1 MEKISPTPFYTEW
14 KGHPIPDLKKFFTN
28 TLLLR
33 GDTPIIW
40 LAGDSSLDNKA
51 WISAD
56 GPGGTPLPCSVPDI
70 YIPQFRHLTP
80 LKPDVAF
87 WMNHHLGNEATVI
100 NTAVEASL
108 LRERKSGW
116 LLPHDQFIK
125 HNLRSQDV
133 LVVSVGAN
141 DVCLSPTVCTAFNM
155 LRLVH
160 LSSQESIEDGSAWA
174 LSHFGS
180 LFGKE
185 VQKYV
190 TNLVGTTKPRAVVVC
205 MIYQPLESGLSAE
218 KSWADTQLKALKYD
232 TQPQKLQA
240 AIRTIYSQATQK
252 ITIPGTQ
259 VIHLPLFDVLDGKT
273 ADDYVERVEPSV
285 EGGRKM
291 SEAITKAVRDVLEEH
306 MGKEVREDS
315 MTKDGTTTV

>member
-1 MEKISPTPFYTEW
+1 MDKISPTPFYTEW
-14 KGHPIPDLKKFFTN
+14 KGHPIPDLKKFFIN
-28 TLLLR
+28 TLMLR
-33 GDTPIIW
+33 GDAPIIW

-70 YIPQFRHLTP
+70 YTPQFRSLSP
-80 LKPDVAF
+80 MKPDVAF
-87 WMNHHLGNEATVI
+87 WMNHHLGSQATVI

-108 LRERKSGW
+108 LRERKSGR
-116 LLPHDQFIK
+116 LLPHDTFIRD
-125 HNLRSQDV
+125 NIRAQDV

-141 DVCLSPTVCTAFNM
+141 DVALSPTVCTAVSM

-174 LSHFGS
+174 LSHFRT

-185 VQKYV
+185 LQSYV
-190 TNLVGTTKPRAVVVC
+190 TKLVEATKPRAIVIC
-205 MIYQPLESGLSAE
+205 MIYQPLESGLANE

-252 ITIPGTQ
+252 IIVPGTQ
-259 VIHLPLFDVLDGKT
+259 VIPLPLFDVLDGKT
-273 ADDYVERVEPSV
+273 AEDYVERVEPSV

-291 SEAITKAVRDVLEEH
+291 SEAITRAVRGVLEESK
-306 MGKEVREDS
+306 GKEVREDS
-315 MTKDGTTTV
+315 VTKDGTTPA